1 MTVVADR
8 RPVRDLE
15 ILIDPVIEID
25 PFEYLLPFRESEPFW
40 TESDGGTWVVTRYD
54 QCREVQ
60 QDFRTFTHADPQR
73 PLEPPLFPSHSD
85 PPFQTKL
92 RSIILPLMTSA
103 VIDRLET
110 RMHQVC
116 RDLIAGFKGRGHC
129 DAISEF
135 ARQYPI
141 IIFGGLY
148 GLDEDRLEEFR
159 QMAEMFLHVKPRM
172 HEAWAG
178 IQTILRDE
186 LALRRVSPRDDM
198 LSGIASGEI
207 DGEVIDLELAVNLAS
222 SVFVGGLDTLP
233 SNIGWTLRYLADHP
247 EHRRQIVEDPAC
259 IPRAVEEFFRRFP
272 SVLRNQTRAT
282 TDVDFHGA
290 NIRKGDLV
298 TTVLFL
304 ANCDSSVF
312 DDPLS
317 LDFDREVNRQ
327 IAFSFGSHRCLGSHL
342 ARHELAVGL
351 AEWHAAI
358 PDYRVTER
366 EKITYTGGGV
376 AGIHYLRLEWDV

>member
-1 MTVVADR
+1 MATVGER
-8 RPVRDLE
+8 TPVRDLE
-15 ILIDPVIEID
+15 ILIDPVIEVD
-25 PFEYLLPFRESEPFW
+25 PFDYLLQFRELEPFW
-40 TESDGGTWVVTRYD
+40 TDSDGGTWVVTRYE

-60 QDFRTFTHADPQR
+60 QDFRTFTHAEPQR

-92 RSIILPLMTSA
+92 RSIILPLMTPA
-103 VIDRLET
+103 VIDRLAV

-116 RDLIAGFKGRGHC
+116 RDLIGGFRDRGHC

-148 GLDEDRLEEFR
+148 GLERERLEEFR
-159 QMAEMFLHVKPRM
+159 QLAGTFLHEKPKM
-172 HEAWAG
+172 YEAWTG
-178 IQTILRDE
+178 IRKILRDE
-186 LALRRVSPRDDM
+186 LALRRISPRDDM
-198 LSGIASGEI
+198 LTGIAEGHI
-207 DGEVIDLELAVNLAS
+207 DGELIDLELAVNLAS
-222 SVFVGGLDTLP
+222 AVFVGGLDTLP
-233 SNIGWTLRYLADHP
+233 SNIGWTLRHLADHP
-247 EHRRQIVEDPAC
+247 EHRRQIVEDPSC
-259 IPRAVEEFFRRFP
+259 IPAAVEEFFRRYP

-282 TDVDFHGA
+282 TDVEFHGA
-290 NIRKGDLV
+290 DIRKGDLV

-304 ANCDSSVF
+304 ANCDSAVF
-312 DDPLS
+312 DDPLT
-317 LDFDREVNRQ
+317 LDFTREVNKQ
-327 IAFSFGSHRCLGSHL
+327 IAFSFGTHRCLGSHL

-358 PDYRVTER
+358 PNYRVTER

-376 AGIHYLRLEWDV
+376 AGINYLRLEWDI